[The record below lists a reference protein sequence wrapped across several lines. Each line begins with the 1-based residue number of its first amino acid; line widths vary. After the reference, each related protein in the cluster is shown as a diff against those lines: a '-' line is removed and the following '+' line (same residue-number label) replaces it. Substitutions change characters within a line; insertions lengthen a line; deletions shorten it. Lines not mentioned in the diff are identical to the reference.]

1 MTLEEFTAQLNGST
15 FWKEFTYS
23 ETWFNPRP
31 EQRVELADGII
42 LIGPLA
48 YVFQLKERTE
58 ATDDPETEKKWF
70 HNKVLGKA
78 TKQIR
83 DSTRYLSEHES
94 IGLKNAQGHS
104 IEVRSADLTDIKK
117 VIVFSGGKALPQ
129 DCWETQFYISKTAGF
144 MHIIAAHDYMGIL
157 DKLRVPND
165 IRLYFDYREAVLP
178 QLREDG
184 VVVEEPDIMVGFLME
199 YDRPV
204 PGSKEQ
210 LRAFVQDLDAFDLTP
225 ILGDLLAHIQNP
237 HPNNDYYRILLEFA
251 NSSRSIWRQFKL
263 RLIKSLEAIKERRP
277 CRPFRFTVPGNECT
291 FVVAPL
297 DPDWPSIGP
306 GGERTR
312 SDALV
317 TFTEMA
323 KYDAKSA
330 RGIGLLISGDGHFVQ
345 LDWCHID
352 RPWEKDE
359 RIEELL
365 KKADLFRPVTER
377 MVDSMLFRND

>member
-48 YVFQLKERTE
+48 YIFQLKERTE
-58 ATDDPETEKKWF
+58 ATDDPETEKRWF

-83 DSTRYLSEHES
+83 DSTRYLTEHES

-117 VIVFSGGKALPQ
+117 VIVFSGSKALPQ
-129 DCWETQFYISKTAGF
+129 DCWETKFYISRTAGF
-144 MHIIAAHDYMGIL
+144 MHIIAVHDYLGIV

-165 IRLYFDYREAVLP
+165 IRLYFEYREQVLP
-178 QLREDG
+178 QLHEDG
-184 VVVEEPDIMVGFLME
+184 VVVEEPDIMVGFLRE
-199 YDRPV
+199 YDLPV

-237 HPNNDYYRILLEFA
+237 HPSNDYYRILLEFA
-251 NSSRSIWRQFKL
+251 NSSRSIWREFKL
-263 RLIKSLEAIKERRP
+263 RLIKSMEAVKERRP
-277 CRPFRFTVPGNECT
+277 CRPFRFTVPGIDCT
-291 FVVAPL
+291 FMVAPL
-297 DPDWPSIGP
+297 DPDWPSSGSD
-306 GGERTR
+306 GVRMR
-312 SDALV
+312 SNAV
-317 TFTEMA
+317 GMFTEAA

-330 RGIGLLISGDGHFVQ
+330 RAVGLLISGDGEFIQ

-352 RPWEKDE
+352 HPWAKDE
-359 RIEELL
+359 RIEDLL
-365 KKADLFRPVTER
+365 ANNLFRPVKER
-377 MVDSMLFRND
+377 MVDSMFFRAD